1 MCKKSSG
8 GYRDR
13 LGYNWLWTATCGE
26 QGVSTESGLVQ
37 ISNQGWSLE
46 ARQCPDFF
54 SFFGFGGSSVCD
66 GVKDLISNGKAV
78 DL

>member
-1 MCKKSSG
+1 M
-8 GYRDR
+8 
-13 LGYNWLWTATCGE
+13 L
-26 QGVSTESGLVQ
+26 VSARCQS
-37 ISNQGWSLE
+37 

>member
-1 MCKKSSG
+1 MLILPLHICQSLTHIHIILNPHPHP
-8 GYRDR
+8 R
-13 LGYNWLWTATCGE
+13 LRVHHQHLRR
-26 QGVSTESGLVQ
+26 L
-37 ISNQGWSLE
+37 
-46 ARQCPDFF
+46 RPDFF